1 MDFSLRDGAPKS
13 VQDSLLKKD
22 FLAGPEAR
30 SFTSKVGDTVDN
42 MDGKREGFISGNQ
55 TGGQCPSGPEKQTC
69 NPSLSG
75 FSQPGMNVSADV
87 TMGVAPF
94 QSSKHPNLVE
104 PQKASTLYAMEPP
117 KQFQAPSKPSD
128 RSPYNSLDNS
138 AEVRGYPWPGEDTL
152 STELSHSPS
161 KAEQSPSGPLGFQGL
176 QDRHATSEGDTE
188 YESRE
193 EVCGL
198 LESLR
203 SPEKTPVRSSSQGG
217 SSLPSQGESWKSE
230 IREWGGGRIQA
241 RKNKSRKK
249 LPEEWST
256 LPNTSSPSPPPD
268 SSPAMVK
275 DMNISTPDMYEIE
288 ASSTISAEQDSASS
302 LTPDTVLLK
311 TTLHSVTPAAAS
323 QGNAT
328 SLSNIPEPSQSSP
341 VVAVSSHTSP
351 ELTSVLAAPAH
362 PTPNFQA
369 SIPDTTIFQNFQAV
383 SGPSR
388 PFTHNIVVGKN
399 AADPVSPTSLT
410 KHQEALLTKSPQLK
424 VKEDQTAQEEKEKTD
439 TPNVDNMNTFQ
450 KEDKPEKIEKTD
462 IKETDILNKIQE
474 AEKQNNKIKN
484 NGKAE
489 KEDRVD
495 KSNKE
500 KKNSSE
506 KVDKAIKNEKNVKAG
521 KGTIKHTSAN
531 GSKELINPEDKVK
544 PNKQNSAG
552 PNSQTPRG
560 NSGATMSNST
570 SKKGSVPKTTPA
582 TGTKKPSGISA
593 QAALTS
599 QKEAPAQRKPP
610 VPRANGAPAP
620 GTGAPKRSYRTKNST
635 KPAYISSLKTSQR
648 RTPTSSST
656 NAASTPATPA
666 RNGTPTPRHSRITK
680 PPVPKQ
686 VPLPRKPPVPR
697 PPRNTRLGSTPM
709 PDLKNISSK
718 IGSTDNMKYQPGG
731 GKVQIVHKKLDF
743 SHVTSRCGSK
753 DNIKHTPGGGN
764 VQILNKKV
772 DVSKVTSK
780 CGSKDNI
787 KHKPSGG
794 DVKTVSDE
802 MNSKDKPGSPDSVGD
817 GQGDHMKTAED
828 KQMHERSPPV
838 AAVTTTFH
846 GANHGSKENGLKEG
860 PSPPLSIHY
869 GGVGLWNSEGLDK
882 CISGTN

>member
-69 NPSLSG
+69 NPSLSGKASCSTLNIKGQSFSCSTFLLLCYIG

-268 SSPAMVK
+268 SSP
-275 DMNISTPDMYEIE
+275 
-288 ASSTISAEQDSASS
+288 QDSASS

-369 SIPDTTIFQNFQAV
+369 MSRCMCVPWSKKDWIQISHSMGLDANIFWLHFIKEIPLFFI
-383 SGPSR
+383 
-388 PFTHNIVVGKN
+388 
-399 AADPVSPTSLT
+399 
-410 KHQEALLTKSPQLK
+410 

-593 QAALTS
+593 QAALVT
-599 QKEAPAQRKPP
+599 
-610 VPRANGAPAP
+610 
-620 GTGAPKRSYRTKNST
+620 
-635 KPAYISSLKTSQR
+635 
-648 RTPTSSST
+648 
-656 NAASTPATPA
+656 STPATPA

-764 VQILNKKV
+764 
-772 DVSKVTSK
+772 
-780 CGSKDNI
+780 
-787 KHKPSGG
+787 
-794 DVKTVSDE
+794 TVSDE

-882 CISGTN
+882 CISGTSKGIVNDLRYSMHCFSTQSLGPTRRFIICSIQDPNLSETSSQAH

>member
-138 AEVRGYPWPGEDTL
+138 A
-152 STELSHSPS
+152 
-161 KAEQSPSGPLGFQGL
+161 
-176 QDRHATSEGDTE
+176 
-188 YESRE
+188 
-193 EVCGL
+193 
-198 LESLR
+198 
-203 SPEKTPVRSSSQGG
+203 
-217 SSLPSQGESWKSE
+217 
-230 IREWGGGRIQA
+230 
-241 RKNKSRKK
+241 
-249 LPEEWST
+249 
-256 LPNTSSPSPPPD
+256 
-268 SSPAMVK
+268 
-275 DMNISTPDMYEIE
+275 
-288 ASSTISAEQDSASS
+288 
-302 LTPDTVLLK
+302 
-311 TTLHSVTPAAAS
+311 
-323 QGNAT
+323 
-328 SLSNIPEPSQSSP
+328 
-341 VVAVSSHTSP
+341 
-351 ELTSVLAAPAH
+351 
-362 PTPNFQA
+362 
-369 SIPDTTIFQNFQAV
+369 
-383 SGPSR
+383 
-388 PFTHNIVVGKN
+388 
-399 AADPVSPTSLT
+399 
-410 KHQEALLTKSPQLK
+410 

>member
-75 FSQPGMNVSADV
+75 KASCSTLNIKGQSFSCSTFLLLCYIGFSQPGMNVSADV

-138 AEVRGYPWPGEDTL
+138 A
-152 STELSHSPS
+152 
-161 KAEQSPSGPLGFQGL
+161 
-176 QDRHATSEGDTE
+176 
-188 YESRE
+188 
-193 EVCGL
+193 
-198 LESLR
+198 
-203 SPEKTPVRSSSQGG
+203 
-217 SSLPSQGESWKSE
+217 
-230 IREWGGGRIQA
+230 
-241 RKNKSRKK
+241 
-249 LPEEWST
+249 
-256 LPNTSSPSPPPD
+256 
-268 SSPAMVK
+268 
-275 DMNISTPDMYEIE
+275 
-288 ASSTISAEQDSASS
+288 
-302 LTPDTVLLK
+302 
-311 TTLHSVTPAAAS
+311 
-323 QGNAT
+323 
-328 SLSNIPEPSQSSP
+328 
-341 VVAVSSHTSP
+341 
-351 ELTSVLAAPAH
+351 
-362 PTPNFQA
+362 
-369 SIPDTTIFQNFQAV
+369 
-383 SGPSR
+383 
-388 PFTHNIVVGKN
+388 
-399 AADPVSPTSLT
+399 
-410 KHQEALLTKSPQLK
+410 

-593 QAALTS
+593 QAALVT
-599 QKEAPAQRKPP
+599 
-610 VPRANGAPAP
+610 
-620 GTGAPKRSYRTKNST
+620 
-635 KPAYISSLKTSQR
+635 
-648 RTPTSSST
+648 
-656 NAASTPATPA
+656 STPATPA

-686 VPLPRKPPVPR
+686 VPLPRKPPLFDCI
-697 PPRNTRLGSTPM
+697 NKIIKCM
-709 PDLKNISSK
+709 KN
-718 IGSTDNMKYQPGG
+718 
-731 GKVQIVHKKLDF
+731 VQIVHKKLDF

-764 VQILNKKV
+764 
-772 DVSKVTSK
+772 
-780 CGSKDNI
+780 
-787 KHKPSGG
+787 
-794 DVKTVSDE
+794 TVSDE

-882 CISGTN
+882 CISGTSKGIVNDLRYSMHCFSTQSLGPTRRFIICSIQDPNLSETSSQAH